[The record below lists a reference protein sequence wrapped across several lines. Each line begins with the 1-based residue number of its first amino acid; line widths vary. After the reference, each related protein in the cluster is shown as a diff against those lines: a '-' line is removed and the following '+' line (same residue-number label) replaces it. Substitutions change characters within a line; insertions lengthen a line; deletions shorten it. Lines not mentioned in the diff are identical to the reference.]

1 MLRKHQQIVIY
12 KKFRQKIS
20 FSDVHD
26 YTVPVKQPLGKNHT
40 EIQHTEPALAI
51 MKSKV
56 LRRKTLMEQG
66 LTWSDQWKNKLA
78 KQKNESKLVSNVDQH
93 KYTAIFSRTSTLK
106 MKIQGKDNKLLINPW
121 G

>member
-1 MLRKHQQIVIY
+1 
-12 KKFRQKIS
+12 
-20 FSDVHD
+20 
-26 YTVPVKQPLGKNHT
+26 
-40 EIQHTEPALAI
+40 

-93 KYTAIFSRTSTLK
+93 KYRDIFSRTSTLN